1 MGSLFGA
8 VAAVLVA
15 NIFRGEATAQEAQ
28 AAMGT
33 PLGPEG
39 AIKLS

>member
-1 MGSLFGA
+1 LGSLVGS

-15 NIFRGEATAQEAQ
+15 TVLRGFSTAQEAQ

-33 PLGPEG
+33 PLEPE